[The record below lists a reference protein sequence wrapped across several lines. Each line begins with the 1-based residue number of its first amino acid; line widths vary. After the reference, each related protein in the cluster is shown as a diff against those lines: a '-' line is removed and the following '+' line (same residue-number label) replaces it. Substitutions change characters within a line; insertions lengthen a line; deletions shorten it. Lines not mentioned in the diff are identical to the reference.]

1 MSTASQRL
9 LVMWCNTGLECCVNI
24 TTIDKEIMWATLK
37 GEEKMPT
44 LPNLNMLIMRA
55 RYNSQRHYEIYT
67 VDVDDTVTVADI
79 EDQFDSNAQMIVDL
93 IRARGH
99 QIYSDRV
106 DTARAYIV

>member
-1 MSTASQRL
+1 MSEPSQRL

-37 GEEKMPT
+37 GEDKMPT

-67 VDVDDTVTVADI
+67 VDVDESITAADI
-79 EDQFDSNAQMIVDL
+79 EELFDTDAQRIVDL

-99 QIYSDRV
+99 QLYSDRV

>member
-1 MSTASQRL
+1 MSTASQGL

-24 TTIDKEIMWATLK
+24 STIDKQIMWASLK
-37 GEEKMPT
+37 GEENLPT

-67 VDVDDTVTVADI
+67 VDIDHTLTA
-79 EDQFDSNAQMIVDL
+79 EDVEQMFATDAQSIVDL
-93 IRARGH
+93 IRVRGH

-106 DTARAYIV
+106 DSSRAYIV